1 MLLREKKH
9 SSVTKVKNYI
19 LQNYQTENLAEITNL
34 TRITSDFYPDLLD
47 HRAVDWIFVLNTLN
61 FALWNPRSTKQWTV
75 NQLTGYQALCV
86 AIKRAIDE
94 EIPIW
99 SPKYYTKLTQH
110 ELEMIFKSDDGETNI
125 PLIHERLTIL
135 HEIGNILL
143 HKYQGSFVTCV
154 KRSKGNPLKLLN
166 LIVTNF
172 ESYQDKSTYEK
183 EPVYFY
189 TKARSLV
196 SDIWFYFKGHKF
208 GFNYATWMK
217 TMFIDYRFSQ
227 ILLHFKIVSYSKQ
240 HLTKLERNDEL
251 KYGSKE
257 EIEIRS
263 SSMAAIDSLS
273 TEVFKMCNDYFVKK
287 KQTDINYTIILDNF
301 LSDYRQ
307 VHDQL
312 LMETQPF
319 PNIKCVYY

>member
-1 MLLREKKH
+1 MIDYITDYMTIDQDYNAFKGKETFICNKGIKNLALE
-9 SSVTKVKNYI
+9 VKNYI

-183 EPVYFY
+183 EP
-189 TKARSLV
+189 
-196 SDIWFYFKGHKF
+196 
-208 GFNYATWMK
+208 
-217 TMFIDYRFSQ
+217 
-227 ILLHFKIVSYSKQ
+227 
-240 HLTKLERNDEL
+240 DEL